1 MDVGAESI
9 GYGSGACAKGP
20 TRRYPSMLWSSLNF
34 ACALEQL
41 AVTSPGRNKISG
53 IPGHLA
59 YDCLRSMPFRSDL
72 AVRFVDDYAKYLQF
86 HATASM
92 LKDPPSG
99 YISTGVDLWGGLQR
113 IRQKASDNVYSS
125 QYDFDSDLKY
135 LTSRANDGHL
145 SVGLC
150 SLEIM
155 HFEHDMPL
163 VSISPDGVQL
173 PRIYTYYDAEMKLRG
188 TEAAISSVYRIE
200 DMDPVYYLQA
210 NIGVTIGLQDP
221 DARYNHL
228 FPSPAAA
235 FSGMYTGGLWTN
247 NLGSWPGKA
256 NQTVEFSNGT
266 RLTVE
271 TTASVTL
278 DRGLD
283 FSSGESLFQTACL
296 PNKASRPPDPHP
308 ALAVGKPPYSI
319 PLGGSSM
326 YPAPIVHHEKE
337 LVRGYYLHEERL
349 DDVAVL
355 QLPTFRLT
363 GESPVSL
370 ARVAVQFL
378 ERARKDGKE
387 KLIIDLSNNMGG
399 DINLGFNLF
408 RIFFPDKRIYTA
420 TRFPSTELIGL
431 MGRVFSSPQG
441 HEAVHH
447 DNTLD
452 LPLIFQNAVTPDHRH
467 SFSSWEKLFG
477 PAEIAGQNM
486 SHLHATYNFTT
497 ASTEDNPISGYGG
510 IEFGPST
517 QAFHAENIIVMTNGI
532 CASTCTILA
541 RLLKEQGSSPMQLLG
556 GSKGGQYWSLVT
568 VSHYIEK
575 AREIAVD
582 ASRAG
587 SPVLSADELARFLE
601 LAPPPLTGFPMRIDS
616 RGGSGVNFRNEY
628 DEKDPTT
635 PLQFVYEAADCR
647 LFWTAKNYVFPG
659 SSWVAAADAMFGDA
673 SCVEE
678 SAGHR
683 IAP

>member
-1 MDVGAESI
+1 MA
-9 GYGSGACAKGP
+9 
-20 TRRYPSMLWSSLNF
+20 
-34 ACALEQL
+34 
-41 AVTSPGRNKISG
+41 
-53 IPGHLA
+53 
-59 YDCLRSMPFRSDL
+59 
-72 AVRFVDDYAKYLQF
+72 
-86 HATASM
+86 
-92 LKDPPSG
+92 
-99 YISTGVDLWGGLQR
+99 
-113 IRQKASDNVYSS
+113 NVQS
-125 QYDFDSDLKY
+125 
-135 LTSRANDGHL
+135 
-145 SVGLC
+145 
-150 SLEIM
+150 
-155 HFEHDMPL
+155 
-163 VSISPDGVQL
+163 
-173 PRIYTYYDAEMKLRG
+173 
-188 TEAAISSVYRIE
+188 
-200 DMDPVYYLQA
+200 
-210 NIGVTIGLQDP
+210 
-221 DARYNHL
+221 RYNHL

-266 RLTVE
+266 KMTVE
-271 TTASVTL
+271 TTASVML

-283 FSSGESLFQTACL
+283 FSSGESLFQTACM
-296 PNKASRPPDPHP
+296 PNKKSRPPDPRP
-308 ALAVGKPPYSI
+308 SLAVGKPPYSI
-319 PLGGSSM
+319 PLGGPSM
-326 YPAPIVHHEKE
+326 YPDPIIHHKKDF
-337 LVRGYYLHEERL
+337 VRGYYLHEERL
-349 DDVAVL
+349 EDVAVL
-355 QLPTFRLT
+355 QLPTFRLI

-408 RIFFPDKRIYTA
+408 RILFPDKPIYTA

-431 MGRVFSSPQG
+431 MGRVFSTSQG
-441 HEAVHH
+441 NEAVEH

-452 LPLIFQNAVTPDHRH
+452 LPLVFQNAVTPDHRH
-467 SFSSWEKLFG
+467 SFGSWEKLFG
-477 PAEIAGQNM
+477 PVEIAGQNM

-517 QAFHAENIIVMTNGI
+517 QLFHAENIIIMTNGI

-541 RLLKEQGSSPMQLLG
+541 RLLKQQGVRSIVFGGRPRAAPMQLLG

-568 VSHYIEK
+568 ISHYIKK
-575 AREIAVD
+575 AREIAVN
-582 ASRAG
+582 ASGAG
-587 SPVLSADELARFLE
+587 SPILSEDELARFLE
-601 LAPPPLTGFPMRIDS
+601 LAPPPLTGFPIRIDS

-647 LFWTAKNYVFPG
+647 LFWTAENYVFPE

-678 SAGHR
+678 SDGHH
-683 IAP
+683 ITP

>member
-1 MDVGAESI
+1 
-9 GYGSGACAKGP
+9 
-20 TRRYPSMLWSSLNF
+20 ML
-34 ACALEQL
+34 
-41 AVTSPGRNKISG
+41 G
-53 IPGHLA
+53 IP
-59 YDCLRSMPFRSDL
+59 DQPIIES
-72 AVRFVDDYAKYLQF
+72 V
-86 HATASM
+86 T
-92 LKDPPSG
+92 
-99 YISTGVDLWGGLQR
+99 T
-113 IRQKASDNVYSS
+113 NVQS
-125 QYDFDSDLKY
+125 
-135 LTSRANDGHL
+135 
-145 SVGLC
+145 
-150 SLEIM
+150 
-155 HFEHDMPL
+155 
-163 VSISPDGVQL
+163 
-173 PRIYTYYDAEMKLRG
+173 
-188 TEAAISSVYRIE
+188 
-200 DMDPVYYLQA
+200 
-210 NIGVTIGLQDP
+210 
-221 DARYNHL
+221 RYNHL

-283 FSSGESLFQTACL
+283 FSSGESLFQTACM
-296 PNKASRPPDPHP
+296 PNKESRPPDPHP
-308 ALAVGKPPYSI
+308 ALAVGKSPYSI

-408 RIFFPDKRIYTA
+408 RILFPDKPIYTA

-431 MGRVFSSPQG
+431 MGRVFSSSQG

-467 SFSSWEKLFG
+467 SFGSWEKLFG
-477 PAEIAGQNM
+477 PVEIAGQNM

-497 ASTEDNPISGYGG
+497 ASTEDNPISGYGD

-517 QAFHAENIIVMTNGI
+517 QPFHAENIIIVRLPFNLHSTDTN
-532 CASTCTILA
+532 TN
-541 RLLKEQGSSPMQLLG
+541 R
-556 GSKGGQYWSLVT
+556 
-568 VSHYIEK
+568 
-575 AREIAVD
+575 
-582 ASRAG
+582 
-587 SPVLSADELARFLE
+587 
-601 LAPPPLTGFPMRIDS
+601 
-616 RGGSGVNFRNEY
+616 
-628 DEKDPTT
+628 
-635 PLQFVYEAADCR
+635 
-647 LFWTAKNYVFPG
+647 
-659 SSWVAAADAMFGDA
+659 
-673 SCVEE
+673 
-678 SAGHR
+678 
-683 IAP
+683 

>member
-1 MDVGAESI
+1 
-9 GYGSGACAKGP
+9 
-20 TRRYPSMLWSSLNF
+20 
-34 ACALEQL
+34 
-41 AVTSPGRNKISG
+41 RNKISG

-72 AVRFVDDYAKYLQF
+72 AVKFVDEYAKYLQF

-135 LTSRANDGHL
+135 LTSRASDGHL

-188 TEAAISSVYRIE
+188 TEAEISPVYRIE

-256 NQTVEFSNGT
+256 NQTVEFSNET
-266 RLTVE
+266 KLTVE

-283 FSSGESLFQTACL
+283 FSSGESLFQTACM
-296 PNKASRPPDPHP
+296 PNKESRPPDPRP
-308 ALAVGKPPYSI
+308 SLAVGKPPYSI
-319 PLGGSSM
+319 PLGGPSM
-326 YPAPIVHHEKE
+326 YPDPIIHNKKDF
-337 LVRGYYLHEERL
+337 VRGYYLHNERL

-363 GESPVSL
+363 EESPVSL
-370 ARVAVQFL
+370 ARVAGQFL

-387 KLIIDLSNNMGG
+387 KLIVDLSNNMGG

-408 RIFFPDKRIYTA
+408 RILFPDKPIYTA

-431 MGRVFSSPQG
+431 MGRVFSSSQG
-441 HEAVHH
+441 NEAVEH

-452 LPLIFQNAVTPDHRH
+452 LPLVFQNAVTPDQRH
-467 SFSSWEKLFG
+467 SFGSWEKLFG
-477 PAEIAGQNM
+477 PVEIAGQNM
-486 SHLHATYNFTT
+486 SHLHATFNFTT

-510 IEFGPST
+510 IEFGHST
-517 QAFHAENIIVMTNGI
+517 QLFHAENIIIMTNGI

-541 RLLKEQGSSPMQLLG
+541 RLLKQQGVRSIVFGGRPRAAPMQLLG

-575 AREIAVD
+575 AREIAVN
-582 ASRAG
+582 ASGAG
-587 SPVLSADELARFLE
+587 FPILSADELARFLE
-601 LAPPPLTGFPMRIDS
+601 LAPPPLTGFPIRIDS

-647 LFWTAKNYVFPG
+647 LFWTAENYVFPE
-659 SSWVAAADAMFGDA
+659 SWWVAAADAMFGD
-673 SCVEE
+673 STCVEE
-678 SAGHR
+678 SDGHH
-683 IAP
+683 ITP

>member
-1 MDVGAESI
+1 MTDS
-9 GYGSGACAKGP
+9 
-20 TRRYPSMLWSSLNF
+20 W
-34 ACALEQL
+34 
-41 AVTSPGRNKISG
+41 RNKISE

-72 AVRFVDDYAKYLQF
+72 AVKFVDDYAKYLQF

-163 VSISPDGVQL
+163 VSISLDGMAQSEEYA
-173 PRIYTYYDAEMKLRG
+173 IDDAEMKLRG

-266 RLTVE
+266 KLTVE
-271 TTASVTL
+271 TTASVML

-283 FSSGESLFQTACL
+283 FSSGESLFQTACM
-296 PNKASRPPDPHP
+296 PNKESRPPDPRP
-308 ALAVGKPPYSI
+308 SLAVGKPPYSI
-319 PLGGSSM
+319 PLGGPSM
-326 YPAPIVHHEKE
+326 YPDPIIHHKKDF
-337 LVRGYYLHEERL
+337 VRGYYLHEERL
-349 DDVAVL
+349 EDVAVL
-355 QLPTFRLT
+355 QLPTFRLI

-378 ERARKDGKE
+378 ECARKDGKE

-408 RIFFPDKRIYTA
+408 RILFPDKPIYTA

-431 MGRVFSSPQG
+431 MGRVFSTSQG
-441 HEAVHH
+441 NEAAEH

-452 LPLIFQNAVTPDHRH
+452 LPLVFQNAVTPDHRH
-467 SFSSWEKLFG
+467 SFGSWEKLFG
-477 PAEIAGQNM
+477 PVEITGQNM

-517 QAFHAENIIVMTNGI
+517 QLFHAENIIIMTNGI

-541 RLLKEQGSSPMQLLG
+541 RLLKQQGVRSIVFGGRPRTAPMQLLG

-568 VSHYIEK
+568 VSHYIKK
-575 AREIAVD
+575 AREIAVN
-582 ASRAG
+582 ASGAG
-587 SPVLSADELARFLE
+587 SPILSADELARFLE
-601 LAPPPLTGFPMRIDS
+601 LAPPPLTGFPIRIDS

-647 LFWTAKNYVFPG
+647 LFWTAENYVFPE

-678 SAGHR
+678 SDGHH
-683 IAP
+683 ITP